1 MTRRPPARGHRAV
14 PHTSDVILEAWGPD
28 LAACYEEAVA
38 ALLGTFLD
46 VDRARVVDGR
56 TVDADVTA
64 AEAGL
69 LALLDEVLFV
79 LDTSDLVPV
88 AAHVEASVPGVVRA
102 RLDCADR
109 ESVEA
114 TGAAPKAI
122 ARSELRIDLEPAQ
135 VRCTFLVDV

>member
-1 MTRRPPARGHRAV
+1 MIGGRRGRGHRTV
-14 PHTSDVILEAWGPD
+14 PHTSDVILEAWAPD

-56 TVDADVTA
+56 TVDVDATTAD
-64 AEAGL
+64 AGL
-69 LALLDEVLFV
+69 LALLDEILFV

-88 AAHVEASVPGVVRA
+88 AAHVESGGPGTLRA
-102 RLDCADR
+102 RLDCADP
-109 ESVEA
+109 ESVAA

-122 ARSELRIDLEPAQ
+122 ARSELRVDVDPSQ